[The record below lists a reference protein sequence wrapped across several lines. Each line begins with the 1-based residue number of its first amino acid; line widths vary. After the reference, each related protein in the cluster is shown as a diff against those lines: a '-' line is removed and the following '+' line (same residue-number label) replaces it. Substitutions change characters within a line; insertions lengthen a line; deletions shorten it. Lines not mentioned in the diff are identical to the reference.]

1 MHADRAFRAVVSM
14 RPATL
19 LDIGSGDGEHARGFE
34 AAGCQVTTISLRK
47 PASIIGDYC
56 AHEFAEPFDC
66 IWASHVLEHQPNV
79 GVFLRKCFRDL
90 KDGGIFAVTVPP
102 RKDAIVGGHVSLW
115 NAGLVLYRLI
125 LAGFDC
131 TDASVLT
138 YGYNISV
145 IVRKRAA
152 VLPALA
158 MDEGDIER
166 LAQFFP
172 LPVRQGFDGNIQR
185 INWQWQ

>member
-1 MHADRAFRAVVSM
+1 MHADRAFRAVVGM
-14 RPATL
+14 HPATI

-34 AAGCQVTTISLRK
+34 AAGCQVTTISLRE
-47 PASIIGDYC
+47 PASIIGDYMT
-56 AHEFAEPFDC
+56 HEFAEPFDC
-66 IWASHVLEHQPNV
+66 LWASHVLEHQPDC
-79 GVFLRKCFRDL
+79 GAFLRKCYRDL
-90 KDGGIFAVTVPP
+90 KDGGTLAVTVPP

-115 NAGLVLYRLI
+115 NAGLLLYRLI

-131 TDASVLT
+131 KDASVLA

-145 IVRKRAA
+145 IVARRAA